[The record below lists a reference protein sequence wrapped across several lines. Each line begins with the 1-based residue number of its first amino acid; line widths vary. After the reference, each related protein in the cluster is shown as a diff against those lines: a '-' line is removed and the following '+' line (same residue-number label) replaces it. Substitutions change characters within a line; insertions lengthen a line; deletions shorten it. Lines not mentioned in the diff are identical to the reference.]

1 MKAIAPE
8 VDLKFAVIKRNGST
22 DKEYIHK
29 ESDILHQEA
38 FSKYINKHQKEKDIK
53 ELIQI
58 LIEEYKGLNPFTFQ
72 AAETDLGNLLL
83 INLTNYESE
92 NPKHI
97 FSLSIT
103 NDITEEQINKITS
116 EDFNEYL
123 NTFDNGYITYNYKNS
138 YDSENQFIKK
148 ESEETFKKAILNILN
163 SKSNKKK
170 H

>member
-1 MKAIAPE
+1 M
-8 VDLKFAVIKRNGST
+8 
-22 DKEYIHK
+22 
-29 ESDILHQEA
+29 
-38 FSKYINKHQKEKDIK
+38 
-53 ELIQI
+53 
-58 LIEEYKGLNPFTFQ
+58 
-72 AAETDLGNLLL
+72 L

-163 SKSNKKK
+163 SKSNKKSTNNL
-170 H
+170 HP